1 MKSKLWI
8 AGISMLFFS
17 VLSCHPSDENIPE
30 EPAVRPDSIVSN
42 PVGSYLSPEESMK
55 KIFLPKGYHL
65 ELVASEPLIQ
75 EPVSICWD
83 GDGRMYVAEM
93 LSYMQDVDGSNE
105 NLPMSRIVRMEDS
118 NGDGK
123 YDKST
128 VFIDSLV
135 LPRMMM
141 TLGDQLVIN
150 DTYSYNLWAYRD
162 TNGDGKADEK
172 KLMYQNEGRDTRNLE
187 HQRSG
192 MIWNIDNYIY
202 MSRDPARYRYQ
213 NNQLLVDSFPE
224 SPGGQW
230 GLGRDD
236 YGRLYFSTAG
246 GETPALDFQQNPVY
260 GTFDPEDQ
268 RPDNFDAVWPIT
280 GTPDV
285 QGGLMRVRS
294 DSTLNHF
301 TACNGQSIFRGDRLP
316 HNLKGDLFICEPV
329 GRLIR
334 RAKVIDRNGEIILKN
349 AYDSAEFIAS
359 TDMNFR
365 PVNSITGPD
374 GCLYIVDMYHG
385 IIQESAW
392 TRADSYLRPRI
403 QRMGLDKNIGRGRI
417 YRLVHDAYTP
427 GPLPHMMEDSSSKLV
442 TYLDHPNGWW
452 RDEAQKLIVVRGDKS
467 VVPALEKMAAGNQ
480 SFWNKLMFW
489 KKSVSPVARIHAL
502 WTLDGLQALNKD
514 LLFQAFQDEDP
525 QVRKAAVWICDPYV
539 KKDDPEVLEKLEPL
553 MNDTSADV
561 RFQLSLTL
569 RFGQSAKAQSMLKE
583 ILAHNTSNEVITGS
597 WKRYEEFKRESA
609 LESRIT
615 GMSDKD
621 KDLVRDGRE
630 IFSQLCSTC
639 HGQDGKGVS
648 SMVAPALAGQP
659 RVNGDPNVLVKILLN
674 GLSGPIDGKNYP
686 DVMPALGANDNQ
698 WISRVLSYIRNDM
711 DNKAPVIDTNVVKK
725 VRMET
730 ADRKN
735 PWTLKELEK

>member
-1 MKSKLWI
+1 MKSKLWRF
-8 AGISMLFFS
+8 GISILC
-17 VLSCHPSDENIPE
+17 LSAWSCNPSEKNIPE
-30 EPAVRPDSIVSN
+30 EPATRPASIVSN
-42 PVGSYLSPEESMK
+42 PSGEYLSPEESMK
-55 KIFLPKGYHL
+55 KMYLPKGYHL

-105 NLPMSRIVRMEDS
+105 NLPMSRIVRMEDT

-141 TLGDQLVIN
+141 TLNDQLVIN
-150 DTYSYNLWAYRD
+150 DTYTYDLWSYRD

-172 KLMYQNEGRDTRNLE
+172 KLMYQSDAKDTRNLE

-192 MIWNIDNYIY
+192 LIWNIDNYIY
-202 MSRDPARYRYQ
+202 LSRDPVRYRYL
-213 NNQLLVDSFPE
+213 NNRLVADSFPE

-230 GLGRDD
+230 GLGKDD

-260 GTFDPEDQ
+260 GTLDPDDQ

-285 QGGLMRVRS
+285 QGGSMRVRS

-316 HNLKGDLFICEPV
+316 QNLKGDLFICEPV

-334 RAKVIDRNGEIILKN
+334 RAKVIDRAGEIILKN
-349 AYDSAEFIAS
+349 AYDSAEFLAS

-392 TRADSYLRPRI
+392 TKPDSYLRPRI

-417 YRLVHDAYTP
+417 YRLVHDDYTP

-442 TYLDHPNGWW
+442 SYLDHPNGWW
-452 RDEAQKLIVVRGDKS
+452 RDEAQKLIILRGDRS
-467 VVPALEKMAAGNQ
+467 VVPALKEMAVEHQ
-480 SFWNKLMFW
+480 SFWDKLLFW
-489 KKSVSPVARIHAL
+489 KKAVSPLGRIHAL
-502 WTLDGLQALNKD
+502 WTLNGLQALDKD
-514 LLFQAFQDEDP
+514 ILFQAYQDEDP
-525 QVRKAAVWICDPYV
+525 QVRKTAVWISDPYL
-539 KKDDPEVLEKLEPL
+539 KRDDSEVLEKLEPL
-553 MNDTSADV
+553 MKDTSADV
-561 RFQLSLTL
+561 RFQLSLSL
-569 RFGQSAKAQSMLKE
+569 RFGKSPKAQSMLKDLLASNVNNE
-583 ILAHNTSNEVITGS
+583 IITAS
-597 WKRYEEFKRESA
+597 WKRNEEFKIESS
-609 LESRIT
+609 LETKIA
-615 GMSDKD
+615 GMSEKD
-621 KDLVRDGRE
+621 KDIIRDGRE

-639 HGQDGKGVS
+639 HGPEGKGMS
-648 SMVAPALAGQP
+648 SMVAPPLAGQP
-659 RVNGDPNVLVKILLN
+659 RINGDPNTLIKILLH
-674 GLSGPIDGKNYP
+674 GLSGPVDGKNYP
-686 DVMPALGANDNQ
+686 DVMPALGANDNR
-698 WISRVLSYIRNDM
+698 WIASVLSYIRNDM
-711 DNKAPVIDTNVVKK
+711 DNKAPLIDTSMVKR
-725 VRMET
+725 VRNET
-730 ADRKN
+730 AAKKGS
-735 PWTLKELEK
+735 WTLAELEK